1 MKGDMSKKK
10 KILLGIAIVFFG
22 LLISYQFTGYKGYLK
37 AYNIPTTA
45 SSPTLELGDYIWV
58 SNLVPVKNNDFV
70 VFKRFDENF
79 GMGNYVFRMVAKE
92 GDTLSIIN
100 GATFVNN
107 INTDKDI
114 RTKHAYKMHKDVLN
128 KQRFL
133 QENNDYYPIS
143 RDSILINLED
153 EIAKSISKKA
163 IKADAISP
171 KKVYETF
178 SKDWDSY
185 NFGPLII
192 PENKFFVM
200 GDNRDNAQDSRF
212 IGLID
217 QNNYVGKAIN
227 VN

>member
-1 MKGDMSKKK
+1 MSKKK
-10 KILLGIAIVFFG
+10 KILLSIAIVFFG
-22 LLISYQFTGYKGYLK
+22 ILISYQFVGSKGYLK
-37 AYNIPTTA
+37 VYKIPTTA
-45 SSPTLELGDYIWV
+45 SSPTLEPGDYILV
-58 SNLVPVKNNDFV
+58 SNLVPTKNNDYV

-79 GMGNYVFRMVAKE
+79 GMGNYVFRMIAKE

-107 INTDKDI
+107 VNTDKDI

-133 QENNDYYPIS
+133 QENNDYYQIS
-143 RDSILINLED
+143 NDSIFIFLED
-153 EIAKSISKKA
+153 QIAKSISKKV

-171 KKVYETF
+171 KKVHETF
-178 SKDWDSY
+178 PEEWNSY
-185 NFGPLII
+185 TFGPLII
-192 PENKFFVM
+192 PENTFFVM
-200 GDNRDNAQDSRF
+200 GDNRDNAMDSRF